1 MIAGQFRTAS
11 VVVPCVRVEII
22 VEIIFVG
29 GTVPRIGATARDD
42 LDLGARG
49 AIEIGCLVGSTNLK
63 FLDAID
69 GRGHHTGGRSADLA
83 ADHTASRVSAEARSV
98 DLHAAVHII
107 RVLTAIQQERAL
119 INYGAGD
126 AAVR

>member
-42 LDLGARG
+42 LDLSTSG
-49 AIEIGCLVGSTNLK
+49 AIEIGCLVGGANLK
-63 FLDAID
+63 FLNTVD
-69 GRGHHTGGRSADLA
+69 GRGHHTGRGTTDLT
-83 ADHTASRVSAEARSV
+83 ADHTASRSDSQARRV
-98 DLHAAVHII
+98 DLHAS
-107 RVLTAIQQERAL
+107 
-119 INYGAGD
+119 
-126 AAVR
+126 